1 MLMALLHRFR
11 NESEPMDK
19 KLNPMLLPDVRVDA
33 LVRKFAKQP
42 DFPRYPYKEVPWDN
56 VWNVDAVLQAIARNI
71 VCPET

>member
-1 MLMALLHRFR
+1 
-11 NESEPMDK
+11 
-19 KLNPMLLPDVRVDA
+19 MLLPDVRVDA

-56 VWNVDAVLQAIARNI
+56 VWNFDAVLQAIARNI